1 MAQKTTTNTTTKS
14 NHDDLKEVLTLMNQI
29 LEQLKVLESKMNGG
43 F

>member
-1 MAQKTTTNTTTKS
+1 MAQKTNTTTTKN
-14 NHDDLKEVLTLMNQI
+14 NHDELKEVLVLMNQI